1 MSMRIENPLTPRRLA
16 VLVAL
21 IAALAMPAAARAD
34 AQAVIKDCADDG
46 QLNGTYTNSELKKA
60 RAQLPSDLDEYTDCR
75 DAITARIAENSRT
88 KTSKS
93 GTTSPPIATGGS
105 SSGGGLGGPPPSG
118 SATPAEVQQQQAQDQ
133 AQFDQLKKNV
143 QSGGPPSI
151 SVGGQQIS
159 PAAGPF
165 APASAV
171 NELPI
176 SVLLALLG
184 VALLGAVAG
193 LISIRRRLSPAV
205 LDRLPS
211 FPRGSGAAKAW
222 SGRLTGLRRATL
234 RTFRS

>member
-1 MSMRIENPLTPRRLA
+1 MTMQMENPLTPRRLA

-21 IAALAMPAAARAD
+21 IAALAAPAAARAD
-34 AQAVIKDCADDG
+34 AQAVIKDCAEDG
-46 QLNGTYTNSELKKA
+46 QIDGTYSNSDLKKA

-75 DAITARIAENSRT
+75 DAIAARIAANSRT
-88 KTSKS
+88 KSSK
-93 GTTSPPIATGGS
+93 GATVPPIATGGS
-105 SSGGGLGGPPPSG
+105 SSGGGFGGPPG
-118 SATPAEVQQQQAQDQ
+118 STATTPAAVQQQQAQDQ

>member
-16 VLVAL
+16 VLVAM
-21 IAALAMPAAARAD
+21 IAALAVPTAARAD
-34 AQAVIKDCADDG
+34 SQAVIHDCAEDG
-46 QLNGTYTNSELKKA
+46 QLDGTYTNAELKKA
-60 RAQLPSDLDEYTDCR
+60 RSQLPSDLDEYTDCR
-75 DAITARIAENSRT
+75 DAIAARIAENSR
-88 KTSKS
+88 KKQQNSA
-93 GTTSPPIATGGS
+93 TTPPTATGGS
-105 SSGGGLGGPPPSG
+105 SSGGGLGGPPPASPT
-118 SATPAEVQQQQAQDQ
+118 TPAAIQQQQAADQ

-171 NELPI
+171 NQLPI
-176 SVLLALLG
+176 SVLFALLG

-193 LISIRRRLSPAV
+193 VISIRRRLSPAV

-211 FPRGSGAAKAW
+211 FPRGTGATKAL

>member
-21 IAALAMPAAARAD
+21 IAALALPAAAHAD

-46 QLNGTYTNSELKKA
+46 QLDGTYTNSELKKA

-75 DAITARIAENSRT
+75 DAIAARIAENSRT
-88 KTSKS
+88 NRSKS
-93 GTTSPPIATGGS
+93 GTTSPPIAGGS
-105 SSGGGLGGPPPSG
+105 SSGGGLGGPPPS
-118 SATPAEVQQQQAQDQ
+118 TPTSPAAIQQQQAQDQ

-193 LISIRRRLSPAV
+193 LISLRRRLSPAV

>member
-1 MSMRIENPLTPRRLA
+1 MLMRIENPLTPRRLA
-16 VLVAL
+16 VLAAL
-21 IAALAMPAAARAD
+21 IAALALPAGARAD
-34 AQAVIKDCADDG
+34 SQAVIRDCADDG
-46 QLNGTYTNSELKKA
+46 QLDGTYSNSDLKKA

-75 DAITARIAENSRT
+75 DAIAARIAQNSRN
-88 KTSKS
+88 KSSKS
-93 GTTSPPIATGGS
+93 GTTTPPIATGGS
-105 SSGGGLGGPPPSG
+105 SFGGGPGGPPG
-118 SATPAEVQQQQAQDQ
+118 STPTTPAAVQQQQAQDQ
-133 AQFDQLKKNV
+133 AQFDQLKKNM

-159 PAAGPF
+159 SAAGPF

-176 SVLLALLG
+176 SVLLALLA

-193 LISIRRRLSPAV
+193 LISLRRRLSPAV

-211 FPRGSGAAKAW
+211 FPRGSGVAKAW

>member
-1 MSMRIENPLTPRRLA
+1 MSMRMENPLTPRRLA
-16 VLVAL
+16 VMVAL
-21 IAALAMPAAARAD
+21 IAALAAPAAAHAD
-34 AQAVIKDCADDG
+34 AQAVIKDCAKDG
-46 QLNGTYTNSELKKA
+46 QIDGTYSNSDLKKA
-60 RAQLPSDLDEYTDCR
+60 RSQLPSDLDEYTDCR
-75 DAITARIAENSRT
+75 DAIAARIAENSRA
-88 KTSKS
+88 KSSK
-93 GTTSPPIATGGS
+93 GATVPPIATGGS
-105 SSGGGLGGPPPSG
+105 SSGGGLGGPPAST
-118 SATPAEVQQQQAQDQ
+118 ATTPAAVQQQQAQDQ

>member
-1 MSMRIENPLTPRRLA
+1 MSMRMKNPLTPRRLA
-16 VLVAL
+16 VLAAL
-21 IAALAMPAAARAD
+21 VAALALPAGARAD
-34 AQAVIKDCADDG
+34 SQAVIRDCADDG
-46 QLNGTYTNSELKKA
+46 QLNGTYSNSDLKKA
-60 RAQLPSDLDEYTDCR
+60 RAQLPSDLDEFSDCR
-75 DAITARIAENSRT
+75 DAIAARIAENSRN
-88 KTSKS
+88 KGSK
-93 GTTSPPIATGGS
+93 GATVPPIATGGS
-105 SSGGGLGGPPPSG
+105 SSGGGLGGPPG
-118 SATPAEVQQQQAQDQ
+118 STATTPAAVQQQQAQDQ

-193 LISIRRRLSPAV
+193 LISLRRRLSPAV